1 MKRIV
6 SIVSA
11 VVVGAAAMWVLAMS
25 VGNAASGSRATLAT
39 TTDITFKEGVCS
51 SKGAACKIVKAGK
64 SQFGFGSRLDFII
77 PISSGGSKIG
87 HETGECVNLPARTG
101 SSYCHYQIV
110 FSAKGS
116 ITVQGVLPATS
127 KHAGRIPIT
136 GGTRMF
142 EGAYG
147 TLTLRKGFPAIY
159 DAHILTP

>member
-25 VGNAASGSRATLAT
+25 VGNASSGRTTLAT
-39 TTDITFKEGVCS
+39 TTDITFKEGLCS
-51 SKGAACKIVKAGK
+51 SKGAACKTIKAGK
-64 SQFGFGSRLDFII
+64 RPFSFGSRLDFII

-87 HETGECVNLPARTG
+87 HETGECVSLPPKTA

-110 FSAKGS
+110 FSGKGS

-127 KHAGRIPIT
+127 ADAGTIPIT
-136 GGTRMF
+136 GGSRTF

-147 TLTLRKGFPAIY
+147 TLTLRKGFPSIY